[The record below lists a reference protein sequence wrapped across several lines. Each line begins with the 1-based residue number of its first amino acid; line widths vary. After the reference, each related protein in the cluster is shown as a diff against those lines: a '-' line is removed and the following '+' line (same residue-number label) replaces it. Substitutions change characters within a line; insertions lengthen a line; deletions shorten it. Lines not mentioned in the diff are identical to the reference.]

1 MGELRT
7 LLLEG
12 IFYTREATSE
22 VLVQTEQ
29 HPLPVSVQEALTPL
43 IGEQVILVAHH
54 HPHLPLDET
63 RWGGGC
69 CMWESSGNCPAGH
82 HKDQA
87 FLFNFSI
94 EGTLQHEGEVWSV
107 DGQNV
112 DLTMLLGHRSRL
124 AVVTKFDQ
132 DSLRGLLNTDDLTK
146 LGGQATQM
154 REMLAGLRDF
164 LREMKGD

>member
-12 IFYTREATSE
+12 IFYTREGDSE
-22 VLVQTEQ
+22 ILVKTEQ
-29 HPLPVSVQEALTPL
+29 HPIPVSVPEALGPL
-43 IGEQVILVAHH
+43 IDEQVILVSHH
-54 HPHLPLDET
+54 HPAEPLDDT

-69 CMWESSGNCPAGH
+69 CMWQNSGKCPAGH
-82 HKDQA
+82 HESPA
-87 FLFNFSI
+87 FLFNFSA
-94 EGTLQHEGEVWSV
+94 EGILHKEGDGWSV
-107 DGQNV
+107 DDQKV

-132 DSLRGLLNTDDLTK
+132 DSLRGMFNTDDLMK
-146 LGGQATQM
+146 LGGQASQM

-164 LREMKGD
+164 LRGMKDD